1 MKKSLLFIA
10 SLIFTGAN
18 AQTFTATPNGAIPDS
33 PAPQVCFDLPVSGLP
48 NAANA
53 GFGIIAACIDITH
66 TWDGDLRITLRSPL
80 GIEAILCNTH
90 GGDGD
95 NFTGTCF
102 REDADD
108 NYIANGV
115 APFSANYIPD
125 QSINAFNIGMNP
137 NGIWQLC
144 VQDLAGADVGTVNS
158 FSITFGAN
166 PPADPL
172 PPPGPCGLANPGNCL
187 CPDGSDTCDL
197 IPDMIASAS
206 IIAAEHTEYVG
217 YMRLSNATP
226 NIGWGPMEIH
236 GIDSCFCGTDN
247 IPCPVDPNF
256 VCPDFSYVKQRVRQT
271 IYRREG
277 NSMTSYTRSA
287 GMMSFHPNHG
297 HVHVDDWAQF
307 SVRRDNGDPNPLNWD
322 MIAEGQKVSFC
333 LINLGDCTNNY
344 GWCIDQENGDTITMA
359 DIPNAPFGVVS
370 GCGADQGIYTGNL
383 DIYSQGLPG
392 MDIQFPADICN
403 GDYYVVSTTDPNND
417 FLETNENNNT
427 VVAPITLTMQTE
439 PTPPVAQFS
448 YSVSGPTVHFFN
460 TPDVNGIFNW
470 DFGDGTT
477 SSAQNPTHV
486 YPVDGNYDVTLYVT
500 NHCSGDIDSITYD
513 VNIFTTGIEEYENRV
528 NLLAAYPNPY
538 RNATTI
544 AYFSDGKNPISL
556 EVFTIVG
563 EKVATLVNGIE
574 GVGKHELTFSAKT
587 NGLSAGVYMVRLLT
601 NNRSVTLKI
610 TEIE

>member
-1 MKKSLLFIA
+1 MRKLFTVAALLISETA
-10 SLIFTGAN
+10 M
-18 AQTFTATPNGAIPDS
+18 AQTFTNTTGGAIPDA
-33 PAPQVCFDLPVSGLP
+33 PADEVCFDLTVSGLS
-48 NAANA
+48 NAANVSW
-53 GFGIIAACIDITH
+53 GITTACIDITH
-66 TWDGDLRITLRSPL
+66 TWDADLLITLRSPL
-80 GIEAILCNTH
+80 GFEAILSNGH

-102 REDADD
+102 RMDAEDG
-108 NYIANGV
+108 YVSQGT
-115 APFSANYIPD
+115 APFTGTYIPD
-125 QSINAFNIGMNP
+125 QSLNAFNIGMNP

-144 VQDLAGADVGTVNS
+144 VKDLAGADVGTVNS

-166 PPADPL
+166 PPTDPL
-172 PPPGPCGLANPGNCL
+172 PPPGPCGLASPGNCL

-197 IPDMIASAS
+197 IPDMTASAA

-236 GIDSCFCGTDN
+236 GVDTCFCGTDV
-247 IPCPVDPNF
+247 ITCPTDPNF
-256 VCPDFSYVKQRVRQT
+256 VCPDFSYVKQRVHQT

-277 NSMTSYTRSA
+277 NTMTSYTRPA
-287 GMMSFHPNHG
+287 GMMSFHPDHG

-322 MIAEGQKVSFC
+322 IVAEGQKVSFC

-344 GWCIDQENGDTITMA
+344 GWCIDGEDTLTMA

-370 GCGADQGIYTGNL
+370 GCGKDQGIYTGNL

-427 VVAPITLTMQTE
+427 AVAPITLTLQTE

-448 YSVSGPTVHFFN
+448 YSVSGSTVHFFN
-460 TPDVNGIFNW
+460 TPDVNGIFHW

-477 SSAQNPTHV
+477 SSAQNPTHI
-486 YPVDGNYDVTLYVT
+486 YPIDGNYDVTLYVT
-500 NHCSGDIDSITYD
+500 NHCSGEVDSITYD
-513 VNIFTTGIEEYENRV
+513 VNIFTTGIDSYEQRTS
-528 NLLAAYPNPY
+528 LLAAYPNPY

-544 AYFSDGKNPISL
+544 AYFSDGKTPLTL
-556 EVFTIVG
+556 EVFNLVG
-563 EKVATLVNGIE
+563 ERVATLVNGIQ
-574 GVGKHELTFSAKT
+574 GVGRHELTFSAKA
-587 NGLSAGVYMVRLLT
+587 NGMSAGVYLVRLNT
-601 NNRSVTLKI
+601 KDRSVTLKI
-610 TEIE
+610 SELE

>member
-1 MKKSLLFIA
+1 MKKLFTLA
-10 SLIFTGAN
+10 SILFVAN
-18 AQTFTATPNGAIPDS
+18 AMAQTFTNNTGGAIPDS
-33 PAPQVCFDLPVSGLP
+33 PAPEVCFDLTVSGLP
-48 NAANA
+48 NAANTSW
-53 GFGIIAACIDITH
+53 GVTTACIDITH

-80 GIEAILCNTH
+80 GFEAILSNTR

-95 NFTGTCF
+95 NFTATCF
-102 REDADD
+102 REDAEDG
-108 NYIANGV
+108 YVANGF
-115 APFSANYIPD
+115 APFTGTFIPD
-125 QSINAFNIGMNP
+125 QSLNAYNIGMNP
-137 NGIWQLC
+137 NGTWQLC

-172 PPPGPCGLANPGNCL
+172 PPPGPCGLANAGNCL

-197 IPDMIASAS
+197 IPDMTASAS
-206 IIAAEHTEYVG
+206 IIEAEHTEYVG

-236 GIDSCFCGTDN
+236 GVDSCFCGTQPV
-247 IPCPVDPNF
+247 PCSTTQ
-256 VCPDFSYVKQRVRQT
+256 CPDLSYPKQRIHQT

-277 NSMTSYTRSA
+277 NTMSSYTRSA
-287 GMMSFHPNHG
+287 GTMTYHPSHG

-322 MIAEGQKVSFC
+322 MIAEGEKVSFC
-333 LINLGDCTNNY
+333 LINLGDCSNNY
-344 GWCIDQENGDTITMA
+344 GWCIDQENGDTLTMA

-370 GCGADQGIYTGNL
+370 GCGNDQGIYTGNL
-383 DIYSQGLPG
+383 DIYSQGLEG
-392 MDIQFPADICN
+392 MDIQFPVDICN
-403 GDYYVVSTTDPNND
+403 GDYYVVSTTDPNNN

-427 VVAPITLTMQTE
+427 VVAPITLTQQTE

-448 YSVSGPTVHFFN
+448 YSVSGTTVHFFN

-500 NHCSGDIDSITYD
+500 NHCSGDVDSVTYD
-513 VNIFTTGIEEYENRV
+513 VNIFTTGIDSYEQRTS
-528 NLLAAYPNPY
+528 LLAAYPNPY

-544 AYFSDGKNPISL
+544 AYFADGKNPVVL
-556 EVFTIVG
+556 EVFNIVG
-563 EKVATLVNGIE
+563 ERVATLVNGIQS
-574 GVGKHELTFSAKT
+574 VGSHELNFSAK
-587 NGLSAGVYMVRLLT
+587 GSGMSAGVYMVRLLS
-601 NNRSVTLKI
+601 NERSVTLKI
-610 TEIE
+610 TEME